1 MADFLTDIRHAFR
14 MFRKSPAFTLAA
26 VAALTLGIGAN
37 TAIFSVVSAVVLRP
51 LSLPDPDGLVVLQ
64 TRAPSGFAFAGGS
77 PVKFR
82 HWRDQTATIVDATAY
97 LSNVVNYTSGGV
109 PEQLRAGQ
117 VSASYFSLLRV
128 RGVRGRLFNAD
139 DDRPGAAPVVVL
151 NETFWQRRLN
161 GREDIVGSTMVLA
174 GQARTVIGVATA
186 PAGLDELDPVP
197 DLWMPFQL
205 DPASDDV
212 GHYFAMAGRLAS
224 GVSFEQAR
232 AAAAASAEQFRQ
244 RFPNAL
250 EPNATFTI
258 DYFSRSLVGDV
269 RPILAALHG
278 AVGLVLLVACANVA
292 NLLLVRATG
301 RRREIAIRA
310 AIGATRGRIV
320 RQLLT
325 ESVLLSSI
333 GGVAGLLFGV
343 VGIRALLSVT
353 TAGLPRVGDDGAV
366 VTADWRVL
374 LFTVALTIATGV
386 LFGLIPALQASRAD
400 LGGVLKEGGGRG
412 GTGLRQQ
419 RARAALVVVEIALAL
434 ILVVGSALL
443 MRTAA
448 ALGRVDPGFDSSH
461 VLTMQMSLN
470 DPRFAS
476 SQSVDQLVRTGVDRL
491 RTVPGVQVASA
502 TCCVPLES
510 GYRLPFIVPGRP
522 LHDSAFHGGASWNT
536 VSPGYFDAFD
546 IPVRRGRPLTDGDI
560 SGGPPVV
567 VIDEAF
573 AQEFFQGADPLQHR
587 LIVGRGAKQ
596 SEFESEG
603 ERQIVGVVAN
613 VRDYALNSDPEP
625 HMYVAQAQVPDPA
638 NALLLRIAPLTW
650 VVRTEGAPTALAHA
664 VEETI
669 RQATG
674 LAVSDVRPM
683 ADIVSRS
690 TSRWHAGMWLMTV
703 FGASAL
709 LLAATGIYGLTV
721 YSVEQRTQEI
731 GIRLALGAETSQVR
745 RMVLWQ
751 GLRLI
756 AVGLVVGIAAALGL
770 ARFLSAVL
778 FGVTPWDPAVFV
790 LVPALLTGVAIAAV
804 WVPARRASRVNPI
817 EALRTE

>member
-1 MADFLTDIRHAFR
+1 

-26 VAALTLGIGAN
+26 VAALALGIGAN

-51 LSLPDPDGLVVLQ
+51 LSLPDPDTLVALQ
-64 TRAPSGFAFAGGS
+64 TRFPGGFAGAGGS
-77 PVKFR
+77 PIKFR
-82 HWRDQTATIVDATAY
+82 HWRTQTATIVDATAY
-97 LSNVVNYTSGGV
+97 LSNVVNYAGGGV
-109 PEQLRAGQ
+109 PEQLRAAQ

-128 RGVRGRLFNAD
+128 RGVRGRVFGAD

-151 NETFWQRRLN
+151 SETFWQRRLN
-161 GREDIVGSTMVLA
+161 RREDVIGSTMVLA

-186 PAGLDELDPVP
+186 PPGLDDLDPVP
-197 DLWMPFQL
+197 DLWIPFQL
-205 DPASDDV
+205 DPASEDV
-212 GHYFAMAGRLAS
+212 GHYFAMAGRLAP
-224 GVSFEQAR
+224 GVTFEQAR
-232 AAAAASAEQFRQ
+232 AAAAASTEQFRQ
-244 RFPNAL
+244 RHPDAL
-250 EPNATFTI
+250 QDSNVTFTI
-258 DYFSRSLVGDV
+258 DYFSKSLVGDV

-310 AIGATRGRIV
+310 AIGANRSRLV

-325 ESVLLSSI
+325 ESVLLAGI
-333 GGVAGLLFGV
+333 GGVAGLLLGV
-343 VGIRALLSVT
+343 VGMRALLSVT
-353 TAGLPRVGDDGAV
+353 TAGLPRLGDTGAL

-400 LGGVLKEGGGRG
+400 LGSVLKEGGGRS
-412 GTGLRQQ
+412 GTGARQQ

-443 MRTAA
+443 MRTTV
-448 ALGRVDPGFDSSH
+448 ALGRVDPGFDASR

-476 SQSVDQLVRTGVDRL
+476 SESVEQLVRRGVERL
-491 RTVPGVQVASA
+491 RAVPGVQIASA
-502 TCCVPLES
+502 ACCLPLEG
-510 GYRLPFIVPGRP
+510 GYGLPFIVPGRP
-522 LHDSAFHGGASWNT
+522 LHDGPFHGGAGWLT
-536 VSPGYFDAFD
+536 VSPGYFEVFG
-546 IPVRRGRPLTDGDI
+546 IPVRRGRTFNARDI
-560 SGGPPVV
+560 SGAPPVV

-573 AQEFFQGADPLQHR
+573 AQEFFKGTDPLNHR
-587 LIVGRGAKQ
+587 LIVGRGTMR
-596 SEFESEG
+596 EFESET
-603 ERQIVGVVAN
+603 ERQIIGVVAN
-613 VRDYALNSDPEP
+613 VRDFALNNDPGA

-638 NALLLRIAPLTW
+638 NALNMRISPLKWIIRTQNAPVT
-650 VVRTEGAPTALAHA
+650 LAHPI
-664 VEETI
+664 EETI
-669 RQATG
+669 RDATG

-683 ADIVSRS
+683 AEIVSRS

-709 LLAATGIYGLTV
+709 LLAATGIYGLTA

-778 FGVTPWDPAVFV
+778 FGVQPWDPAVFIA
-790 LVPALLTGVAIAAV
+790 VPALLTATAVAAI
-804 WVPARRASRVNPI
+804 WLPALRASRVNPI
-817 EALRTE
+817 DALRVE